1 MTAQPERRPTADT
14 SDREAVIELLAR
26 ILARHW
32 LATRRGSVLNATP
45 EQTTQ
50 SPEEPTDTTS

>member
-1 MTAQPERRPTADT
+1 MTAEPERHPTADA

-32 LATRRGSVLNATP
+32 LATHPAALPHSPP
-45 EQTTQ
+45 EQATRA
-50 SPEEPTDTTS
+50 EEKPTHAAS